1 MSGYILSRHIET
13 RMSQCGRRPVDLD
26 LIWRYGSEIG
36 SDILYLGR
44 RDVRRAVRPMSR
56 EIRRLNR
63 LQCTSADTVRQ
74 REIRRLKRKIQALER
89 LSGWKLVV
97 AGDTAVTCYR
107 SNRRDR
113 KRTLRRGREIA

>member
-1 MSGYILSRHIET
+1 MSGYVLSRHAAA
-13 RMSQCGRRPVDLD
+13 RMSQRGRRPADLE

-36 SDILYLGR
+36 SDALYLSR
-44 RDVRRAVRPMSR
+44 RDVRRAVRPMNR

-63 LQCTSADTVRQ
+63 LQRTSADTDRQ

-89 LSGWKLVV
+89 LCGWKLVV

-113 KRTLRRGREIA
+113 KRTLRQGREFA

>member
-1 MSGYILSRHIET
+1 MSGYFLSHHIET
-13 RMSQCGRRPVDLD
+13 RMSQRGRRPADLE

-63 LQCTSADTVRQ
+63 LQRTSADTDRQ
-74 REIRRLKRKIQALER
+74 REIRRLKRNIQALER
-89 LSGWKLVV
+89 LCGWKLVV

-107 SNRRDR
+107 SNRRDG
-113 KRTLRRGREIA
+113 KRTLRQGREFA

>member
-1 MSGYILSRHIET
+1 MSGYVLSRHIET
-13 RMSQCGRRPVDLD
+13 RMSQRGRRPADLE

-63 LQCTSADTVRQ
+63 LQRTSADTARQ
-74 REIRRLKRKIQALER
+74 REIRHLKRKIQALER
-89 LSGWKLVV
+89 LCGWKLVV
-97 AGDTAVTCYR
+97 DGDTAVACYR
-107 SNRRDR
+107 SSRRDR
-113 KRTLRRGREIA
+113 KRTLRRGREFA